1 MRERFAKWL
10 IRTGYR
16 ILPARNIAGV
26 VVNLR
31 GKWQAI
37 KL

>member
-1 MRERFAKWL
+1 MKSRFAKWL
-10 IRTGYR
+10 IRFGYQMLQPR
-16 ILPARNIAGV
+16 TKAGV
-26 VVNLR
+26 IVNAD